1 MCFRTCR
8 CVNWNHIC
16 AVDASTLKM
25 IDEGKKRDSNNKE
38 DENEKPVDLDYE
50 GNDIGEYELCDVHTG
65 E

>member
-1 MCFRTCR
+1 
-8 CVNWNHIC
+8 
-16 AVDASTLKM
+16 M